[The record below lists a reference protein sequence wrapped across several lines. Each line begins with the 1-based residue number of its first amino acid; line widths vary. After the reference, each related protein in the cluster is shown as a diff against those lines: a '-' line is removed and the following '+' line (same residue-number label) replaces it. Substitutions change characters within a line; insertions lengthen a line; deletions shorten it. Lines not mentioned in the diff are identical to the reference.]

1 MTKKFIALVNSLPD
15 SEINS
20 MNTDDWIFLEDVTD
34 YYLLGKWIMK
44 VENLSLTDIE
54 NEQAECEECGF
65 DVHNDL
71 KGRFSSYGYVF
82 NKRKIE

>member
-1 MTKKFIALVNSLPD
+1 
-15 SEINS
+15 
-20 MNTDDWIFLEDVTD
+20 
-34 YYLLGKWIMK
+34 MK
-44 VENLSLTDIE
+44 VENLSLENIE